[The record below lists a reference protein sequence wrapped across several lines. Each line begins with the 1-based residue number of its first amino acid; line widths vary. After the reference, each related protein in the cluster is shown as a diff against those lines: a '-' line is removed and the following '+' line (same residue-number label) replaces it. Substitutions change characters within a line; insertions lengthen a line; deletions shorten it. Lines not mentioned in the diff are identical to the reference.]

1 MRHSLFRYFDERRWV
16 DDFLIGQLYFRPL
29 SYFRFLE
36 DGLIRG
42 DHFEGVSVYAPKGGL
57 VVTNQSRGTTFTL
70 HEHRLESTVR
80 QDDIW
85 VYCLSRVRSED
96 LAAEFRAVACVEI
109 LDIPEFCRR
118 VRAALPRGAHFI
130 GRRVAY
136 YRATEA
142 GNPRWALPDQIA
154 TSKLDLY
161 ARQAEFRLV
170 FSSTDALGF
179 ENVTLRLIEGP
190 GEMPP
195 PPKKVGQVLPVGS
208 LADICHVHEVCPK
221 GWRFAR

>member
-16 DDFLIGQLYFRPL
+16 DDFLIGHLYFRPL
-29 SYFRFLE
+29 SYFRVLE

-42 DHFEGVSVYAPKGGL
+42 DHFEGVSVYAPEGVL

-70 HEHRLESTVR
+70 HGHRLESTVR
-80 QDDIW
+80 HDEIW
-85 VYCLSRVRSED
+85 IYCLSRVRSEV
-96 LAAEFRAVACVEI
+96 LAAEFGAVACVEI

-118 VRAALPRGAHFI
+118 VRAALPEGARFI

-136 YRATEA
+136 YRVTDA
-142 GNPRWALPDQIA
+142 GNPRWAQPDQIA
-154 TSKLDLY
+154 TSKLDVY

-179 ENVTLRLIEGP
+179 ENVTLRLIEGA
-190 GEMPP
+190 GEIPP
-195 PPKKVGQVLPVGS
+195 PPKQVGQVLHVGS
-208 LADICHVHEVCPK
+208 LADICQVHEVRPE
-221 GWRFAR
+221 GGRSAR